1 MKTEVLNVTGMTC
14 GGCVASV
21 KHALA
26 ALPGVADVAVSL
38 PRKQVE
44 VQFDEGKVAVDAMAN
59 ALRSAGYDV
68 ATGPAKAAQH
78 RGCCG
83 T

>member
-1 MKTEVLNVTGMTC
+1 MKTEILNVTGMTC

-21 KHALA
+21 KHALT
-26 ALPGVADVAVSL
+26 ALPGVASVAVSL

-44 VQFDEGKVAVDAMAN
+44 VQFDESRVAVDAMGN
-59 ALRSAGYDV
+59 ALRSAGSDV
-68 ATGPAKAAQH
+68 AATPTRAEH
-78 RGCCG
+78 RRGCCG

>member
-1 MKTEVLNVTGMTC
+1 MKTEILNVTGMTC

-21 KHALA
+21 KHALGS
-26 ALPGVADVAVSL
+26 LPGVADVAVSL

-44 VQFDEGKVAVDAMAN
+44 VRFDESRVAVEALGD

-68 ATGPAKAAQH
+68 TSAPARATQQ

-83 T
+83 S